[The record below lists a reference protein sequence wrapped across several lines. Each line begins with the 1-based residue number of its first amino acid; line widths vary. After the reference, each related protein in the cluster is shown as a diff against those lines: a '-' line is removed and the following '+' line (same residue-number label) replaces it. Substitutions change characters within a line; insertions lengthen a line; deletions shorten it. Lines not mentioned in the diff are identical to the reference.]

1 MLVCNFP
8 CLDSAANA
16 NAFRIFPLHHS
27 PIHLPPNPH
36 PTNPQCSPRLIPL
49 ISTPQTQSNILP
61 NPQTPIP
68 HPPRLKPH
76 TSRRIPL
83 PTRLHRLEI
92 RIHPPGPRD
101 STSHPPLRL
110 RPRERE
116 CSRPQSRPGSRFRR
130 PRRSR
135 SIATVIV
142 RIVIGIGAGETA
154 RVSDGGEVYF
164 CLVGRGEGEGA
175 VFGDVDGLGV
185 WHGGVLFVSVAVGMV
200 NWLVLWKGWES
211 YQDSLRVV

>member
-1 MLVCNFP
+1 M
-8 CLDSAANA
+8 
-16 NAFRIFPLHHS
+16 
-27 PIHLPPNPH
+27 
-36 PTNPQCSPRLIPL
+36 
-49 ISTPQTQSNILP
+49 
-61 NPQTPIP
+61 
-68 HPPRLKPH
+68 
-76 TSRRIPL
+76 
-83 PTRLHRLEI
+83 
-92 RIHPPGPRD
+92 
-101 STSHPPLRL
+101 
-110 RPRERE
+110 
-116 CSRPQSRPGSRFRR
+116 
-130 PRRSR
+130 
-135 SIATVIV
+135 